1 MEKNNREQIQ
11 AIFNEVDPVGLF
23 SEGNV
28 DEYELEINK
37 FISALPGLTNL
48 DDFRE
53 SIKAVFSNSFED
65 LRIKQEYLDLLAL
78 KLFEL
83 LRQRD

>member
-1 MEKNNREQIQ
+1 MEKYNYEQIR
-11 AIFNEVDPVGLF
+11 AIFNESDPVGLF
-23 SEGNV
+23 SEDSV

-37 FISALPGLTNL
+37 FISALPDLTTF

-53 SIKAVFSNSFED
+53 SIKTIFATSFEG
-65 LRIKQEYLDLLAL
+65 LHIKQEYLDLLAR

-83 LRQRD
+83 LRQH